1 MELSKI
7 RKPCVAGQFYPLS
20 KSSLKS
26 GIDALI
32 DKRAEKKNV
41 IACILPHAGYMYS
54 GKVAAETVSRIN
66 IKDTVILFGPNH
78 TGNGAEFSIM
88 TEGSWATPLGEI
100 KINSGLA
107 AKLLKNSKNL
117 EDDSLAHLN
126 EHSLEVELPILQ
138 YFRPDFEIVP
148 IAFSS
153 DNIKKLKETGVSIA
167 EVLKN
172 NSQVLMVASTDMTH
186 YESQES
192 AKKKDNEAIQAIL
205 ELDEDSLIEK
215 IQRFNITMC
224 GFAPVVVLIVA
235 AKLLGAK
242 HAELVKYQTSGDITG
257 DKESVVGYAGI
268 ILY

>member
-20 KSSLKS
+20 KSSLKIE
-26 GIDALI
+26 IDALV
-32 DKRAEKKNV
+32 DKKAEKKNV

-54 GKVAAETVSRIN
+54 GKVAAETVSQVN
-66 IKDTVILFGPNH
+66 IKDTVILLGPNH

-88 TEGSWATPLGEI
+88 TEGTWQTPLGEI
-100 KINSGLA
+100 KIDSDLA
-107 AKLLKNSKNL
+107 ASLLKNSKNL
-117 EDDSLAHLN
+117 EDDLLAHLN
-126 EHSLEVELPILQ
+126 EHSLEVELPLLQ
-138 YFRPDFEIVP
+138 YFRPDFKIVP

-153 DNIKKLKETGVSIA
+153 DNIKKLKETGASIA
-167 EVLKN
+167 QVLKN

-192 AKKKDNEAIQAIL
+192 AKKKDNEAINAIL

-224 GFAPVVVLIVA
+224 GFAPVIVLIVA

-242 HAELVKYQTSGDITG
+242 HATLVKYQTSGDITG